1 LEGRARTTLV
11 AVVVVVVVAIPLAA
25 LFAFGGGGGDDAD
38 DAARAPAQRT
48 ADLRL
53 AQSTTTGGLLVL
65 LRPAVNTPQR
75 AGGARSVTLRCE
87 DAEGRLVIAQD
98 EAWPFSGTDPLAR
111 GPHTHISLPGN
122 VIAQVRSCRLIGTEP
137 QLRGTLR

>member
-1 LEGRARTTLV
+1 MEGRARTTLV
-11 AVVVVVVVAIPLAA
+11 AVVVVLVVAIPLAA
-25 LFAFGGGGGDDAD
+25 LVAFGGDGDDE
-38 DAARAPAQRT
+38 DARPSARRAP
-48 ADLRL
+48 DLRL
-53 AQSTTTGGLLVL
+53 EPTASPPGLLVHV
-65 LRPAVNTPQR
+65 RPALNTPPR

-87 DAEGRLVIAQD
+87 DSEGRLVVAQD